1 MTKKSQKSTSL
12 ILCITATIAILLISN
27 SINSYAQTNSTN
39 TPNNPSLSN
48 ATSNATTTTNM
59 QTTTQ
64 SGNSSVASIDAA
76 VSAIKSGDVDGGKK
90 SLYQA
95 ESALEGNPNAAG
107 AEKHVEA
114 SLKALKEGDTNG
126 AINHAELAKKGLA

>member
-12 ILCITATIAILLISN
+12 ILCITATIVILLISN

-48 ATSNATTTTNM
+48 ATNNATTTTNM

-64 SGNSSVASIDAA
+64 SSNSSVASIDTA

-90 SLYQA
+90 SLYQT